1 MTTRQELGER
11 VERFGLAML
20 RTVSR
25 MPYPAL
31 RRFGEVV
38 GSIAWLVAG
47 HRRRVALTNL
57 RLCFPHWSEERRREV
72 ARDHFRYF
80 MRSFFERFV
89 FWYGSPERIRSLC
102 RIEGL
107 EHFRAHHGKPMIL
120 LAPHF
125 VGLDAG
131 GTRLQVETPVASM
144 YAAQKSR
151 VLTEAMTQGRSR
163 FHTETSTM
171 FLRTE
176 GLRAALRPIRD
187 GVPFYFL
194 PDMDLGPRDAVFVPF
209 FGVPAAT
216 VTSVSRLA
224 KIARAKVVPCVTE
237 LTRDGYVVRLYPAW
251 EGFPSGDLEA
261 DTRRMNEFIE
271 ARVLEMPA
279 QYLWTHKRFKTRP
292 PGQPGFY
299 GRGGGN
305 GE

>member
-1 MTTRQELGER
+1 MGER
-11 VERFGLAML
+11 LEKLGLSVL
-20 RTVSR
+20 RTLSR

-31 RRFGEVV
+31 RGLGNFA
-38 GSIAWLVAG
+38 GSIAWGLARS
-47 HRRRVALTNL
+47 RRRIALTNL
-57 RLCFPHWSEERRREV
+57 RLCFPDWTEAEREAV

-89 FWYGSPERIRSLC
+89 FWYGSPERIRALC
-102 RIEGL
+102 RVEGR
-107 EHFRAHHGKPMIL
+107 EHFDAHHGKPMIL

-163 FHTETSTM
+163 FHTENSTM
-171 FLRTE
+171 ILRTE
-176 GLRAALRPIRD
+176 GMRAALRPIRD

-194 PDMDLGPRDAVFVPF
+194 PDMDLGPRDALFVPF

-216 VTSVSRLA
+216 VASVSRLA
-224 KIARAKVVPCVTE
+224 KIARAKVVPCVTMME
-237 LTRDGYVVRLYPAW
+237 RDGYVVRLYPAW
-251 EGFPSGDLEA
+251 EDFPSGDLEA
-261 DTRRMNEFIE
+261 DTRRMNAFIE
-271 ARVLEMPA
+271 ERVLEMPA

-292 PGQPGFY
+292 PGEPGFY
-299 GRGGGN
+299 DRRKA

>member
-1 MTTRQELGER
+1 MGER
-11 VERFGLAML
+11 LEKFGLAIL

-25 MPYPAL
+25 MPYPVL
-31 RRFGEVV
+31 RGL
-38 GSIAWLVAG
+38 GDISGAIAWQLARP
-47 HRRRVALTNL
+47 RRRIALTNL
-57 RLCFPHWSEERRREV
+57 RLCFPDWPEAQREAV
-72 ARDHFRYF
+72 ARDHFRLF

-102 RIEGL
+102 RVEGL
-107 EHFRAHHGKPMIL
+107 ENFETHHGKPMIL

-171 FLRTE
+171 ILRTE
-176 GLRAALRPIRD
+176 GMRAALRPIRD

-194 PDMDLGPRDAVFVPF
+194 PDMDLGPRDALFVPF

-224 KIARAKVVPCVTE
+224 KIARAKVVPCVTT

-251 EGFPSGDLEA
+251 EDFPSGDLEA
-261 DTRRMNEFIE
+261 DTRRMNAFIE
-271 ARVLEMPA
+271 QRVLEMPA

-292 PGQPGFY
+292 PGEPDLY
-299 GRGGGN
+299 GRPKAAS
-305 GE
+305 